1 MENEKRKLTQGVS
14 LDKEEPMHKYQHK
27 FTHAFYILP
36 TLFVEWM
43 GKDGK
48 KQYTIGIEWL
58 RWGIYLETE

>member
-1 MENEKRKLTQGVS
+1 
-14 LDKEEPMHKYQHK
+14 MHRYQHK

-43 GKDGK
+43 ELNGK
-48 KQYTIGIEWL
+48 KQYTLGIEWL

>member
-1 MENEKRKLTQGVS
+1 MA
-14 LDKEEPMHKYQHK
+14 KEEPMHKYQHK
-27 FTHAFYILP
+27 FTNAFYILP

-43 GKDGK
+43 GKHGK

>member
-1 MENEKRKLTQGVS
+1 LV
-14 LDKEEPMHKYQHK
+14 EEETMHKYQHK

-43 GKDGK
+43 EKDGK
-48 KQYTIGIEWL
+48 KQYTLGIEWL